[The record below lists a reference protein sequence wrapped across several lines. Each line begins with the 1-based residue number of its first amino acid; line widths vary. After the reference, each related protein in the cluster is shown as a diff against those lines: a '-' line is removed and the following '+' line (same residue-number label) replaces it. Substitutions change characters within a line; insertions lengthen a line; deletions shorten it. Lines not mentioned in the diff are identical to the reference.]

1 MSVIEAER
9 RNLQEDKIRLEQAGK
24 RINQVGYGQEKLIE
38 IEVKRRLDQAVYERL
53 KGHMTKENIDEDE
66 KALRAFV

>member
-24 RINQVGYGQEKLIE
+24 RINQVGYG
-38 IEVKRRLDQAVYERL
+38 
-53 KGHMTKENIDEDE
+53 
-66 KALRAFV
+66 